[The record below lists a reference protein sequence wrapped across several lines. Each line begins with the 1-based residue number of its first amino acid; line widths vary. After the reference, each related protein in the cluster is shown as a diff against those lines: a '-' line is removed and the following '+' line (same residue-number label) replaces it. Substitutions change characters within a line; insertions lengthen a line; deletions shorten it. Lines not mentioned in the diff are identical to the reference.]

1 MITLT
6 FTDGTNAYY
15 SSEEHCFSFDND
27 LKERISIEPFL
38 PKPGPPVVHTG
49 DVPKSIECRRIRIT
63 LGYKCNFK
71 CTYCSEQANVKVDEK
86 FNIGNAI
93 KLSQYIATT
102 LRGVQNIEL
111 IGGEPFVYWKAI
123 KEMIPILRPAFPK
136 ARISIITNGSIAS
149 ENIVNFLLEH
159 KVSVSLSYDGQ
170 MQEINRKPID
180 LNPWVDFYHRAKTAG
195 YPSNPFCVNTVLT
208 QNNHNI
214 RQIIHH
220 VRSIFDD
227 NVIQFFIPICAYNE
241 IQSTDGYKQTTF
253 TEQGLKELENEIY
266 HNLVLGPENEVNSTF
281 SGLCS
286 RLLSYVMHGD
296 LSNLS
301 LCSLESENVIVCN
314 LEGQLMQCS
323 ICGLPNAI
331 YGSIYDLKN
340 ARVGKGRYWT
350 DRKCCRN
357 CPFVPMCLGG
367 CPLLTDQNFHLF
379 CKSKQAVMR
388 AVFRAVVEW
397 TFKRK
402 LASMDNV
409 PVPYLDG
416 VLKYRMETIKFR
428 A

>member
-6 FTDGTNAYY
+6 FTDSSNAYY
-15 SSEEHCFSFDND
+15 SLEEHCFSFDKD
-27 LKERISIEPFL
+27 LKERVSIEPFL
-38 PKPGPPVVHTG
+38 PRPEQHVVHAD
-49 DVPKSIECRRIRIT
+49 DVPKSIDCRRVRIN

-86 FNIGNAI
+86 FSVESAT
-93 KLSQYIATT
+93 KLSRHIATT
-102 LRGVQNIEL
+102 LRGVQKIEL

-136 ARISIITNGSIAS
+136 ARILIITNGSIATA
-149 ENIVNFLLEH
+149 EIINFLLEH
-159 KVSVSLSYDGQ
+159 KVSIALSYDGQ
-170 MQEINRKPID
+170 AQEVNRKSID
-180 LNPWVDFYHRAKTAG
+180 LKPWVDFYHRAKKVN
-195 YPSNPFCVNTVLT
+195 YPSNPLCVNTVLT

-214 RQIIHH
+214 QQIIHH

-227 NVIQFFIPICAYNE
+227 KVSQFFIPILGYNE
-241 IQSTDGYKQTTF
+241 IQSTYGYKQTTF

-281 SGLCS
+281 SSLCGG
-286 RLLSYVMHGD
+286 LLSYVMHGD

-323 ICGLPNAI
+323 VCGLPNAI

-350 DRKCCRN
+350 NRKCCKN

-367 CPLLTDQNFHLF
+367 CPILTDQRFPSF
-379 CKSKQAVMR
+379 CKTKQAVMR
-388 AVFRAVVEW
+388 AVFRAVAEW

-416 VLKYRMETIKFR
+416 ILKYRMETVKFKT
-428 A
+428 